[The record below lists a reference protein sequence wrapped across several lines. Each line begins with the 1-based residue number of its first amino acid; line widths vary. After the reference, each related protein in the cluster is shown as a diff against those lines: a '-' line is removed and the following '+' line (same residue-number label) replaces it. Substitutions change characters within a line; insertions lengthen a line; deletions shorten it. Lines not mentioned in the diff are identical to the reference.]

1 MVLGGALD
9 PGDRVVVGAEEGSL
23 TFEVLEG
30 AAEGA
35 AVAADGAG

>member
-1 MVLGGALD
+1 MVLGGAPN
-9 PGDRVVVGAEEGSL
+9 PGDRVVVGAEEGSP

-30 AAEGA
+30 AAEGT